1 MICFAFFAKAI
12 CLPCGFQKHTQNLQ
26 FIQAITSGG
35 FLKEKHHDLQQQYQR
50 PPITRSILE

>member
-35 FLKEKHHDLQQQYQR
+35 FLKEKHHDLQQQ
-50 PPITRSILE
+50 